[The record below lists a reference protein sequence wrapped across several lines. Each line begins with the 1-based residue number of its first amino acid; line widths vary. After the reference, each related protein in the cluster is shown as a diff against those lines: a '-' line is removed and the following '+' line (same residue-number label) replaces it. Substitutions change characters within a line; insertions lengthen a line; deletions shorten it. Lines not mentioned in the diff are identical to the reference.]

1 MKPGEGTG
9 RTILEFAMPG
19 PLGTRD
25 ARTLPLRLLHRGD
38 APTTYDRRRAM
49 KRGVRLPELTEEDMD
64 PMRPPIL
71 PLLEEEESVS
81 YLDRPMGQGPMGDIA
96 RYQDILKLM
105 DAARRA
111 GDRERYAELRQM
123 LEDAPRNIAS
133 EEAVDSSQ
141 EAIGMFPRV
150 MDPQS
155 LQETRP
161 DLTIAGQPTDE
172 VFAEDITPVED
183 KPGLAGALQSTLET
197 GIIAAMGQAGIA
209 RREADLL
216 ATPSWQTPDILD
228 KQREK
233 IYEDPESLKIPSNI
247 NKALDT
253 FTSAFSGTD
262 GSLAEKLTEAN
273 QKTRE
278 LYPDIPSYLYT
289 AMGIVAEEGLLLL
302 ATGGGSLSIALGK
315 QAIKLSAKLDDVQK
329 FSPKALQALQTVLKA
344 SGKTLELTGAGL
356 KTPMRLENYLG
367 TQAFRGIGAGGK
379 AIGVGAREIG
389 RRLSET
395 PADRALR
402 KQAEEALETQGTPA
416 IDDPEFMQVG
426 ISPATGEGQ
435 RVTPFFSSEARKR
448 VASATPEN
456 IEAVYAE
463 VVEDAREYM
472 TQRLTDAGIQDITV
486 SPNFG
491 RFGEAEPS
499 LFITARVAPE
509 QEDEFLRLVADIAD
523 IDFDQSAVL
532 IHRPLRQDEKGLA
545 LGIYDEAGN
554 ITTRDS
560 GLGQYSVE
568 PFMRYTKPDG
578 TPITAQEMLIIDQA
592 AKDAGIAGYATTADN
607 MGIDLINVSKYDDAE
622 NFNNALEIFD
632 ADTNL
637 SGIFG
642 SPESRTSSAGIRRL
656 SHYGATGDDG
666 LVGYDALRGSD
677 DTAKATAQKRS
688 PAGLTPDQKNEI
700 ANQHFEEMRARKA
713 GAEGTGD
720 VSPPISPAV
729 DNETARLSSELEELT
744 FQESQRAG
752 RRLSQDEMMERS
764 DAYRQKSRELNER
777 SAGVTTSPSQAGVP
791 KQRVTNVVNQVSNN
805 SKVRRAGEWLH
816 DRHFGLYSLAQRTTA
831 AMTKGLDEVLDKYV
845 PSTGEELRNL
855 LRTAPGAANA
865 GAQRVNAFGKTLKQL
880 APTVD
885 HSKISY
891 HIALVRMK
899 EIFQMDEMSAKRF
912 TYYLPGDTKARKFAS
927 VADVN
932 NAIASLK
939 KELGNVQFK
948 EVLAGT
954 DETLKLYKAERKRLV
969 DAGLIS
975 KQEFDLWESTQPYY
989 SPFKYADAQGKPTR
1003 SKKHKARG
1011 AGYQILDRGV
1021 DELTDKS
1028 NLNRLQDPLMEI
1040 MPVQV
1045 VMNSIREKS
1054 NRLVDTALR
1063 ALTEDAP
1070 DKVRKISSVDSL
1082 GRLKIGNTN
1091 AGEKKLTVFRDG
1103 QKEIYAVPDWFHDE
1117 LVTFNSIGISDNV
1130 ISKVFTSSTDVTRR
1144 LLTSANPLFYG
1155 PAYLIDLLT
1164 AFIGRGVNPFSATFG
1179 PAIRA
1184 LARHYDKGAINTDQL
1199 ANDAMRLSG
1208 GEQSRFGGMTSIQR
1222 QAGSAA
1228 QVKNRIKTRIE
1239 DDGGEVVFTEDIN
1252 WRAQVT
1258 NKVSKAL
1265 APFEAVGEM
1274 VEQAPR
1280 RAFFR
1285 RQLDKRVPGWKK
1297 MSAEELASL
1306 PAVQEAAGEAIELTI
1321 NFNRGARLTKI
1332 MNPYTMFI
1340 NASFEGFKVPFR
1352 QMITNPRYKKGAQA
1366 RFAGF
1371 MASTAG
1377 LYAYNLSYPE
1387 YRDIPD
1393 DIKLGGLVV
1402 MLPSWLREAE
1412 IDPITGKKK
1421 PNYIAIIP
1429 KIREWAMFTAPL
1441 HGAMEYM
1448 ATNDAKT
1455 FTGLMKAIGFSVN
1468 TGWNVASPFPGRRG
1482 IPTSEDDL
1490 AATAVAYAP
1499 PLAGSLLE
1507 LTMNKDYYFDTEI
1520 NNPDIQGAPREGID
1534 PYTQR
1539 PSEWIAD
1546 YASLGVLQPTQ
1557 AQHMVDSLFGGLG
1570 RMSFDLVDWAAD
1582 ALAPRND
1589 PKIEKMLD
1597 KYETLNASQRRT
1609 YLNSISVED
1618 RDALLFR
1625 YREPEGIPVIGE
1637 VARRFDPQR
1646 AGGLRERGLQQA
1658 ASQTGFSVDDYKNAS
1673 RENRRIQD
1681 KIFREKKEAE
1691 AKVASNKITKKQFR
1705 ADLKSIT
1712 NKYRIEFDKVKKD
1725 YPNAPQFSEDAAKT
1739 EEFFNIVNTVGGTIE
1754 NPRTAGQQLAD
1765 EYYSIQL
1772 EEEGQFEGAE
1782 ESPAWN
1788 KFFKQRDAFRNS
1800 LSEEQRELLD
1810 FEIASRETPLERE
1823 LTRVQRQLSEY
1834 WEAGVDDFIER
1845 IGRQTGR
1852 MGDVVKF
1859 MEASNRV
1866 KEQMMDPDVRGRDD
1880 WKFFRQVDEA
1890 FDIAKSR
1897 GIIKRERDY
1906 LLRQKPELERLLKEW
1921 GYRETPLRE
1930 LELSIR

>member
-123 LEDAPRNIAS
+123 LEDAPRNIES
-133 EEAVDSSQ
+133 RKEISSPS
-141 EAIGMFPRV
+141 GMFPRV
-150 MDPQS
+150 MDPEAMQ
-155 LQETRP
+155 LP
-161 DLTIAGQPTDE
+161 AGQPTDE
-172 VFAEDITPVED
+172 VFAEDITPVEYE
-183 KPGLAGALQSTLET
+183 PGLAGALHET
-197 GIIAAMGQAGIA
+197 GETIVTTGGSEIGTPYYQSLMLSAPTFGKFTPKALQEAQQGIIDDPQAFKVA
-209 RREADLL
+209 
-216 ATPSWQTPDILD
+216 
-228 KQREK
+228 
-233 IYEDPESLKIPSNI
+233 SNI
-247 NKALDT
+247 KEAVNT
-253 FTSAFSGTD
+253 FTSTFSGTD

-278 LYPDIPSYLYT
+278 LYPDIDSWVYT
-289 AMGIVAEEGLLLL
+289 AMGILAEEGVLLL

-356 KTPMRLENYLG
+356 KKPMQLENYLG
-367 TQAFRGIGAGGK
+367 TQAFRGLGAGGR
-379 AIGVGAREIG
+379 AIGVGAREIT
-389 RRLSET
+389 RRLSGT
-395 PADRALR
+395 PADAALR
-402 KQAEEALETQGTPA
+402 RQAEEALEERPPYGMMQPEGRTRYEQG
-416 IDDPEFMQVG
+416 IDQGSVPESDIGTYAVESESGAGGFFDG
-426 ISPATGEGQ
+426 ISEVRRTHPYGA
-435 RVTPFFSSEARKR
+435 
-448 VASATPEN
+448 
-456 IEAVYAE
+456 AVE
-463 VVEDAREYM
+463 VK
-472 TQRLTDAGIQDITV
+472 Q
-486 SPNFG
+486 
-491 RFGEAEPS
+491 PS
-499 LFITARVAPE
+499 FYYDSTTNLYVAP
-509 QEDEFLRLVADIAD
+509 D
-523 IDFDQSAVL
+523 
-532 IHRPLRQDEKGLA
+532 
-545 LGIYDEAGN
+545 
-554 ITTRDS
+554 
-560 GLGQYSVE
+560 
-568 PFMRYTKPDG
+568 
-578 TPITAQEMLIIDQA
+578 
-592 AKDAGIAGYATTADN
+592 
-607 MGIDLINVSKYDDAE
+607 
-622 NFNNALEIFD
+622 
-632 ADTNL
+632 
-637 SGIFG
+637 
-642 SPESRTSSAGIRRL
+642 SSAGV
-656 SHYGATGDDG
+656 AVTPDGDLVSVFRKTDSPYDINPILAEASRNAITLDAYDINGVLPNLYANHGFRPVARVRFNPEFAPEGWNYDLLGEPDIVLMVRDVDG
-666 LVGYDALRGSD
+666 LTGLKEIPALQKAADGALTGGYKDIIDDLPLFDDFDDAVKLRD
-677 DTAKATAQKRS
+677 EALEKMRDPYTR
-688 PAGLTPDQKNEI
+688 GL
-700 ANQHFEEMRARKA
+700 A
-713 GAEGTGD
+713 
-720 VSPPISPAV
+720 
-729 DNETARLSSELEELT
+729 SELEDLT
-744 FQESQRAG
+744 FQESQRAA
-752 RRLSQDEMMERS
+752 RRLTADEMMERS
-764 DAYRQKSRELNER
+764 DAYRQTSDELNAR
-777 SAGVTTSPSQAGVP
+777 RAGVTLSPPQAGKP
-791 KQRVTNVVNQVSNN
+791 KGRVTNVVNQVSNN

-816 DRHFGLYSLAQRTTA
+816 DRHFGLYSLASRTTA
-831 AMTKGLDEVLDKYV
+831 SMTKGLDEVLDKYI
-845 PSTGEELRNL
+845 PSVGEELRNL

-865 GAQRVNAFGKTLKQL
+865 GAQRVNAFAKILKQV
-880 APTVD
+880 APTID

-899 EIFQMDEMSAKRF
+899 EIFQMDEISAKNF
-912 TYYLPGDTKARKFAS
+912 TYYLPGDTKARRFAS
-927 VADVN
+927 EAEVD

-939 KELGNVQFK
+939 QELGETQFK

-954 DETLKLYKAERKRLV
+954 EATRNLYRTERKRLL

-975 KQEFDLWESTQPYY
+975 KQEFDLWESTQPSY
-989 SPFKYADAQGKPTR
+989 SPFKYADSQGKPTR
-1003 SKKHKARG
+1003 SRKYKGRG
-1011 AGYQILDRGV
+1011 TGYQILDRGV
-1021 DELTDKS
+1021 DELTDKT
-1028 NLNRLQDPLMEI
+1028 NLNRLQDPLQEI
-1040 MPVQV
+1040 MPVQI

-1063 ALTEDAP
+1063 ALELEDSTQ
-1070 DKVRKISSVDSL
+1070 VRKISTVSSKGKLIVDE
-1082 GRLKIGNTN
+1082 KAVK
-1091 AGEKKLTVFRDG
+1091 AGEAKIKVFRDG
-1103 QKEIYAVPDWFHDE
+1103 VEEIYAVPEWFKNE
-1117 LVTFNSIGISDNV
+1117 LTAFNAMDNV
-1130 ISKVFTSSTDVTRR
+1130 PTGLNWLTNSTDVTRR
-1144 LLTSANPLFYG
+1144 LLTSANPMFYG

-1164 AFIGRGVNPFSATFG
+1164 AFVGRGVNPFSATFG
-1179 PAIRA
+1179 PALRV
-1184 LARHYDKGAINTDQL
+1184 LARRLQEGAINTDKL

-1208 GEQSRFGGMTSIQR
+1208 GEQSRFGGMTAIQR

-1228 QVKNRIKTRIE
+1228 QVKNRIKTRVKNN
-1239 DDGGEVVFTEDIN
+1239 GGEVVFTEDIN
-1252 WRAQVT
+1252 WTSQVT

-1265 APFEAVGEM
+1265 APFEMLGEM

-1297 MSAEELASL
+1297 MSAEELARL

-1321 NFNRGARLTKI
+1321 NFNRGARLTKF

-1366 RFAGF
+1366 RFAGL

-1393 DIKLGGLVV
+1393 DIKLGGFVV

-1412 IDPITGKKK
+1412 IDPISGKKK

-1429 KIREWAMFTAPL
+1429 KIREWAVFTAPL
-1441 HGAMEYM
+1441 HGAMEYI
-1448 ATNDAKT
+1448 AANDAKT
-1455 FTGLMKAIGFSVN
+1455 FTGLMKAMGVAIN
-1468 TGWNVASPFPGRRG
+1468 TGWHVANPLPGRRG
-1482 IPTSEDDL
+1482 IPTSGDDL
-1490 AATAVAYAP
+1490 AATAAAYAP

-1507 LTMNKDYYFDTEI
+1507 LAMNKDYYFDAEI

-1546 YASLGVLQPTQ
+1546 GSSVITAAIGVVTDFTLGKNILPEWAQTIEPTE
-1557 AQHMVDSLFGGLG
+1557 AQHVTDSVFGGLG
-1570 RMSFDLVDWAAD
+1570 RMSFDLLDWAAD
-1582 ALAPRND
+1582 ALDPRND

-1625 YREPEGIPVIGE
+1625 YREPESIPVIGE
-1637 VARRFDPQR
+1637 VTRRFDPQR

-1712 NKYRIEFDKVKKD
+1712 NKYRIEFDAVKKD
-1725 YPNAPQFSEDAAKT
+1725 YPNAPQFSEDAAKR

-1880 WKFFRQVDEA
+1880 WKFFAQVDEA
-1890 FDIAKSR
+1890 FDIARSR

-1921 GYRETPLRE
+1921 GYKETPIRE